1 MTPRVLRARERV
13 SQRDMAARLGISPDD
28 LRTLEANPLDLWEV
42 RDLAAYVS
50 ALGLKL
56 EIRVFDSSGVNVV
69 IA

>member
-13 SQRDMAARLGISPDD
+13 SHEDMAARLGVSPDD

-42 RDLAAYVS
+42 RDLAAYLS
-50 ALGLKL
+50 ALDLKL
-56 EIRVFDSSGVNVV
+56 EIRVFDSSGASVV